1 MTGGMATPLPGG
13 TRGTTIFP
21 WTLWNTLFLMA
32 WSSGGEHS
40 LSVLEGCPRSL
51 QTRLQ
56 ELRAGASV
64 KGTGGAG
71 LPWTATSLL
80 GGATPP
86 CLPRLTHV
94 LSPDP
99 QPTRRGRGFFQP
111 HSTDQDT
118 GAQERPGTLPKDTEL
133 ALPLQTR
140 PSLCAVAGGMT
151 LVGVTTSEPA
161 WKVSST
167 PGAKFKRCSAW
178 DRVGAQ

>member
-1 MTGGMATPLPGG
+1 
-13 TRGTTIFP
+13 
-21 WTLWNTLFLMA
+21 MA

-40 LSVLEGCPRSL
+40 LSVLEGCPWSL

-56 ELRAGASV
+56 ELRADASV

-80 GGATPP
+80 GGATPS

-99 QPTRRGRGFFQP
+99 QPTRRGRGFFP
-111 HSTDQDT
+111 ASLYRSGHRGS
-118 GAQERPGTLPKDTEL
+118 ERPGTLPKDTEL

-140 PSLCAVAGGMT
+140 PSLCAVAGGDD
-151 LVGVTTSEPA
+151 LG
-161 WKVSST
+161 
-167 PGAKFKRCSAW
+167 GGHHF
-178 DRVGAQ
+178 